1 MVRMR
6 VVRVSREEWAV
17 ESCEVERVSE
27 VRGAGEWATHL
38 VVEGRCAVVE
48 ARASRGAHEV
58 VHRGHG
64 CSSRG
69 GS

>member
-48 ARASRGAHEV
+48 A
-58 VHRGHG
+58 
-64 CSSRG
+64 
-69 GS
+69 